1 MIMEG
6 VPDMRCGTA
15 AIALAGLAFLCASPA
30 RAQDLSWRV
39 YDDAKHGCELEY
51 PATIF
56 AADAAHPNEPRRF
69 SSSDENVYFRIL
81 GTVNSAG
88 WTPAEIKRKYL
99 GSRMPGKV
107 VYERTKDEFLVL
119 SGYRNG
125 NIFYT
130 KVVVSGDRRIA
141 CILDLTYPRAM
152 KHKFDRIV
160 TRMSRSFL
168 VASASE

>member
-1 MIMEG
+1 MAVEG
-6 VPDMRCGTA
+6 LPPMRCG
-15 AIALAGLAFLCASPA
+15 ICALALAELAIFFGLPAS
-30 RAQDLSWRV
+30 AQDLMWRV
-39 YDDAKHGCELEY
+39 YDDAEHGCELEY

-56 AADAAHPNEPRRF
+56 SADAARPDQPRRF

-99 GSRMPGKV
+99 GASMPGKV
-107 VYERTKDEFLVL
+107 VYERTKAEFLVL

-130 KVVVSGDRRIA
+130 KVVVSDDRRVA

-152 KHKFDRIV
+152 KRKFDDIV
-160 TRMSRSFL
+160 TRMSRSFE
-168 VASASE
+168 VASARE

>member
-1 MIMEG
+1 MVVEG
-6 VPDMRCGTA
+6 LPAMRCGTA
-15 AIALAGLAFLCASPA
+15 AVALAGLALLCALPA
-30 RAQDLSWRV
+30 KAQDLAWRV
-39 YDDAKHGCELEY
+39 YDDIEHGCELEY

-56 AADAAHPNEPRRF
+56 AADAERPDEPRRF

-81 GTVNSAG
+81 GTVNPAG

-99 GSRMPGKV
+99 SSSMPGKV

-130 KVVVSGDRRIA
+130 KVVVSDDRRVA

-152 KHKFDRIV
+152 KRRFDGIV
-160 TRMSRSFL
+160 TRMSRSFD

>member
-1 MIMEG
+1 MVVEG
-6 VPDMRCGTA
+6 LPAMRCGTA
-15 AIALAGLAFLCASPA
+15 AVALAGLAWLCASPA
-30 RAQDLSWRV
+30 KAQDLAWRV
-39 YDDAKHGCELEY
+39 YDDIEHGCELEY

-56 AADAAHPNEPRRF
+56 AADAGRF

-81 GTVNSAG
+81 GTVNPAG

-99 GSRMPGKV
+99 SSSMPGKV

-130 KVVVSGDRRIA
+130 KVVVSDDRRVA

-152 KHKFDRIV
+152 KRRFDGIV
-160 TRMSRSFL
+160 TRMSRSFD
-168 VASASE
+168 VASAGE

>member
-1 MIMEG
+1 MMVVEG
-6 VPDMRCGTA
+6 LPPMRCGKSA
-15 AIALAGLAFLCASPA
+15 LALAGLTIICVLPAS
-30 RAQDLSWRV
+30 AQDLTWRV
-39 YDDAKHGCELEY
+39 YDDAEHGCELEY

-56 AADAAHPNEPRRF
+56 AADAVRSDQPRRF

-99 GSRMPGKV
+99 GSSMPGKV

-130 KVVVSGDRRIA
+130 KVVVSDDRRVA

-152 KHKFDRIV
+152 KRRFDGIV
-160 TRMSRSFL
+160 TRMSRSFE
-168 VASASE
+168 VASN

>member
-1 MIMEG
+1 MVIEG
-6 VPDMRCGTA
+6 LPRMRCGTFGV
-15 AIALAGLAFLCASPA
+15 ALAGLALLCASPA
-30 RAQDLSWRV
+30 TAQDLGWRA
-39 YDDAKHGCELEY
+39 YDDAKHGCALEY

-56 AADAAHPNEPRRF
+56 AADAPQPDEPRRF
-69 SSSDENVYFRIL
+69 SSSDENVYFRVL

-99 GSRMPGKV
+99 GSSMPGKI

-130 KVVVSGDRRIA
+130 KVVVSDDRRVA

-152 KHKFDRIV
+152 KHRFDRIV
-160 TRMSRSFL
+160 TRMSRSFE
-168 VASASE
+168 VASANE